1 MAHAGDDTAIPFV
14 DAHIHLWDLA
24 RLRYPWLT
32 PPFADDGPN
41 GSVEPIASTYLP
53 ADYRREMARWNVV
66 GAVHVDA
73 GADPADALAE
83 TEWLEG
89 LAEADGLP
97 TGIVAFA
104 ALDDPEV
111 ETVLAAHA
119 RHPRVRGIR
128 HIVNWH
134 ADPQRSYTPRDVTQ
148 DDAWQRGFAALARP
162 GLSFDLQCYPGQIP
176 AMAALA
182 ARHPEVPVIVNHA
195 GMAVLSDADGYGEWR
210 RGLTALAACPQVAV
224 KLSGFGFARRDWDAA
239 FVRDTV
245 RTVIDLF
252 GPERAMVASD
262 LPTDRL
268 FGSLDA
274 QMEACHAVVMDLGDS
289 DRRALFAGNANRIYR
304 LGLDLPLTKDN
315 H

>member
-1 MAHAGDDTAIPFV
+1 MTHAGDDTAIPFV
-14 DAHIHLWDLA
+14 DAHIHLWDLT

-73 GADPADALAE
+73 GAAPADALAE

-148 DDAWQRGFAALARP
+148 DDAWQRGFAALARH
-162 GLSFDLQCYPGQIP
+162 GLSFDLQCYPGQMP

-195 GMAVLSDADGYGEWR
+195 GMAVLSDADGHDEWR

-268 FGSLDA
+268 FGAIDA
-274 QMEACHAVVMDLGDS
+274 QMEACHAAVIDLGDS

>member
-1 MAHAGDDTAIPFV
+1 MTHAGGEAAIPFV
-14 DAHIHLWDLA
+14 DAHIHLWDLT

-41 GSVEPIASTYLP
+41 GSVEPIASTYQP

-148 DDAWQRGFAALARP
+148 DDAWQRGFAALARH
-162 GLSFDLQCYPGQIP
+162 GLSFDLQCYPGQMP

-210 RGLTALAACPQVAV
+210 RGLAALAACPQVAV

-239 FVRDTV
+239 FVRDMV

-252 GPERAMVASD
+252 GPERAMFASD

-268 FGSLDA
+268 FGAIDA
-274 QMEACHAVVMDLGDS
+274 QMEACHAAVIDLGDS

>member
-1 MAHAGDDTAIPFV
+1 MIPFV
-14 DAHIHLWDLA
+14 DAHIHLWDLHHI
-24 RLRYPWLT
+24 RYDWLS
-32 PPFADDGPN
+32 PPFSDDGPN
-41 GSVEPIASTYLP
+41 GSVEPIAH
-53 ADYRREMARWNVV
+53 DYGVAHYRQDLARWNVI

-73 GADPADALAE
+73 GAAAESALRE
-83 TEWLEG
+83 TQWLDT
-89 LAEADGLP
+89 LAAVDGLP
-97 TGIVAFA
+97 TGFVAFA
-104 ALDDPEV
+104 ALNDPDV
-111 ETVLAAHA
+111 DALLAAQA
-119 RHPRVRGIR
+119 AHPRVKGIR

-134 ADPQRSYTPRDVTQ
+134 ADPQRTYGPVDLTVDPL
-148 DDAWQRGFAALARP
+148 WQAGYGLLAKHGF
-162 GLSFDLQCYPGQIP
+162 SFDLQCYPGQMP

-182 ARHPEVPVIVNHA
+182 ARHPDVPVIVNHA

-210 RGLTALAACPQVAV
+210 RGLAALAACPQVAV

-245 RTVIDLF
+245 RTIIDLF
-252 GPERAMVASD
+252 GPERAMFASD

-268 FGSLDA
+268 FGSIDA
-274 QMEACHAVVMDLGDS
+274 QMEACHAAVIDLGDS

>member
-1 MAHAGDDTAIPFV
+1 MTHAGDDTAIPFV
-14 DAHIHLWDLA
+14 DAHIHLWDLT

-41 GSVEPIASTYLP
+41 GSVEPIASTYQP

-148 DDAWQRGFAALARP
+148 DDAWQRGFAALARH
-162 GLSFDLQCYPGQIP
+162 GLSFDLQCYPGQMP
-176 AMAALA
+176 VMAALA

-210 RGLTALAACPQVAV
+210 RGLAALAACPQVAV

-252 GPERAMVASD
+252 GPERAMFASD

-268 FGSLDA
+268 FGSIDA
-274 QMEACHAVVMDLGDS
+274 QMEACHAAVIDLGDS
-289 DRRALFAGNANRIYR
+289 HRRALFAGNANRIYW
-304 LGLDLPLTKDN
+304 LGLDLPLTKDD

>member
-1 MAHAGDDTAIPFV
+1 MTHAGGEAAIPFV

-41 GSVEPIASTYLP
+41 GSVEAIASTYLP

-66 GAVHVDA
+66 GAVHIDA
-73 GADPADALAE
+73 GADPADAVTE

-111 ETVLAAHA
+111 ETLLAAHA

-128 HIVNWH
+128 QIVNWH
-134 ADPQRSYTPRDVTQ
+134 ADPQRSYTPRDVTR
-148 DDAWQRGFAALARP
+148 DDAWQRGFAALARH
-162 GLSFDLQCYPGQIP
+162 GLSFDLQCYPGQMP

-195 GMAVLSDADGYGEWR
+195 GMAVLSDADGYGDWR
-210 RGLTALAACPQVAV
+210 RGLAALAACPQVAV

-252 GPERAMVASD
+252 GPERAMFASD

-268 FGSLDA
+268 FGSIDA
-274 QMEACHAVVMDLGDS
+274 QMDACHAAVIDLGDS

-304 LGLDLPLTKDN
+304 LGLNLPLTKDN

>member
-1 MAHAGDDTAIPFV
+1 MTHAGGEAAIPFV
-14 DAHIHLWDLA
+14 DAHIHLWDLT

-41 GSVEPIASTYLP
+41 GSVEPIASTYQP

-148 DDAWQRGFAALARP
+148 DDAWQRGFAALARH
-162 GLSFDLQCYPGQIP
+162 GLSFDLQCYPGQMP

-210 RGLTALAACPQVAV
+210 RGLAALAACPQVAV

-239 FVRDTV
+239 FVRDMV

-252 GPERAMVASD
+252 GPERAMFASD

-268 FGSLDA
+268 FGAIDA
-274 QMEACHAVVMDLGDS
+274 QMEACHAAVIDYSDS